1 MINRKEYLDFLIKL
15 KDKKIIKVVT
25 GIRRSGKSTL
35 FELYKNYLLK
45 NDVKK
50 EQIISLNFENP
61 QDLKFKDWQEL
72 YNYIDNKLLKNKMNY
87 IFLDEVQI
95 IENFEKAID
104 GLFIKDNVD
113 LYITGSNSY
122 MLSGELATFLTG
134 RYMQVH
140 VLPLSFK
147 EYFDATKSNNEL
159 KTYQEYIENGGFPYL
174 INLNNDKDLIRN
186 YLDGIYN
193 TVLIKDVIMRNNIKD
208 VMILDSTIKFIFD
221 NIGNLISTNKI
232 TNSLNS
238 NNRKVSVNTVEN
250 YLSYLMDSYIIYKI
264 SRYDIKGKEYLKTGD
279 KYYLCDL
286 GLRNYLL
293 GEIKDNGNILE
304 NIIFLELKRRNYEI
318 YIGKFNN
325 LEVDFVVK
333 NNDGLKYIQVALS
346 VRDEETLQRELLP
359 LQEIKDNYPKYIITL
374 DYDSANH
381 NGFFI
386 FSLLSL
392 FFISCEYLYIGSAG
406 WPESSDLNF
415 SLFCNSPCDSTIF
428 ILFFSLSWSFF
439 TFVSN
444 INNLSLP

>member
-45 NDVKK
+45 TGVKK

-174 INLNNDKDLIRN
+174 INLNNDKVLIRN

-381 NGFFI
+381 NGIKQISAIDF
-386 FSLLSL
+386 LLGKTD
-392 FFISCEYLYIGSAG
+392 I
-406 WPESSDLNF
+406 
-415 SLFCNSPCDSTIF
+415 
-428 ILFFSLSWSFF
+428 
-439 TFVSN
+439 
-444 INNLSLP
+444 

>member
-140 VLPLSFK
+140 ILPLSFK

-346 VRDEETLQRELLP
+346 VRDNETLQRELLP

-381 NGFFI
+381 NGIKQISAIDF
-386 FSLLSL
+386 LLGKTD
-392 FFISCEYLYIGSAG
+392 I
-406 WPESSDLNF
+406 
-415 SLFCNSPCDSTIF
+415 
-428 ILFFSLSWSFF
+428 
-439 TFVSN
+439 
-444 INNLSLP
+444 